1 MSSIMTNGA
10 AIAALAS
17 LRAIN
22 SALDQSQIRISSGY
36 RVGSAADNAAYW
48 SIATTMRSDERAMGA
63 AGDALALGAATVD
76 TAYSGMAAAVEI
88 VDEFK
93 AKLVAARQ
101 PGVDKE
107 KINTEL
113 TQLKEQLRTIVDSSS
128 FSGQN
133 WLEWNT
139 AADSDDKTIV
149 SSFVRDAAG
158 AIRLDTL
165 KYDVTTGVGVTGI
178 NYLIDNGGA
187 GQYGILTSDAFATSV
202 GAGSAFVILKGASN
216 PPSTVEIILT
226 QATTETEVEDM
237 VKTVDAMLLRMTDVT
252 ATLGALKSRIDI
264 QNEFLNQLRS
274 AVEVGVGQLVDADMN
289 EEATRMKALQTQ
301 QQLGIQALSIANS
314 NAQNIL
320 SLFR

>member
-1 MSSIMTNGA
+1 MTNGS

-48 SIATTMRSDERAMGA
+48 SIATTMRSDERAMAA

-76 TAYSGMAAAVEI
+76 TAYSGMTAAVEI